1 MKLDEILEQLSIYK
15 IGLTEQRWTM
25 DDFILRNEYIN
36 VVRIDTSNK
45 AGGATVKQGKQWSII
60 FERTTN
66 LMLEDLPTYKELA
79 QKSGYI
85 RVTPRVNYPGQYGI
99 RFYNMAK
106 NPNVKFLNYLFD
118 YLFK

>member
-1 MKLDEILEQLSIYK
+1 MKFSEILEQLSRYK
-15 IGLTEQRWTM
+15 EGLTEQGWKK
-25 DDFILRNEYIN
+25 DDFKLRNEYIN

-45 AGGATVKQGKQWSII
+45 SGGATVKQGKQWSII

-66 LMLEDLPTYKELA
+66 LMLENLPTYKELV

-85 RVTPRVNYPGQYGI
+85 KVTPRVNYPGQYGI

-106 NPNVKFLNYLFD
+106 NPDDKILNNLFD